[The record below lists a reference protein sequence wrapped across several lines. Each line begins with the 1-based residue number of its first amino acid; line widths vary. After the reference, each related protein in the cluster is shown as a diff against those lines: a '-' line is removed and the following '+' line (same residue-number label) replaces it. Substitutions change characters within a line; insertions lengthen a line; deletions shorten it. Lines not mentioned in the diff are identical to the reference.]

1 MISYLHHTNIF
12 FRLGQVLSVI
22 WGFTDNTISF
32 YFTVHKIEIMKSIAV
47 FCGSGFGTEPIFRET
62 AYNLGALLSQKGFS
76 LVYGGSATGLMG
88 VLADGALEN
97 QGEVIGVLPR
107 FLQKK
112 EVAHTRLTQLI
123 LVDDMHQRKAK
134 MNKLAD
140 GFIVLPGGLGTLEEL
155 FEMLTW
161 SQLGLHQK
169 QIVLLNIGGYYDPLL
184 SMLQNLEHFGFLKS
198 GNQSAFLVCD
208 SVLACLNVFE
218 K

>member
-1 MISYLHHTNIF
+1 
-12 FRLGQVLSVI
+12 
-22 WGFTDNTISF
+22 
-32 YFTVHKIEIMKSIAV
+32 MKRIAV
-47 FCGSGFGTEPIFRET
+47 FCGSGFGTEPIFKEA
-62 AYNLGALLSQKGFS
+62 AYDLGALLSQKGFG

-88 VLADGALEN
+88 VLADGVLEN
-97 QGEVIGVLPR
+97 QGEVIGVLPG

-112 EVAHTRLTQLI
+112 EVAHIRLIQLI

-169 QIVLLNIGGYYDPLL
+169 QIVLLNISGYYDPLL
-184 SMLQNLEHFGFLKS
+184 SLLQNLKDFGFLKP
-198 GNQSAFLVCD
+198 GNESAFLVCD
-208 SVLACLNVFE
+208 SVLTCLNVFE
-218 K
+218 E

>member
-1 MISYLHHTNIF
+1 
-12 FRLGQVLSVI
+12 
-22 WGFTDNTISF
+22 
-32 YFTVHKIEIMKSIAV
+32 MKRIAV
-47 FCGSGFGTEPIFRET
+47 FCGSSFGTEPIFREA

-97 QGEVIGVLPR
+97 QGQVIGVLPR

-112 EVAHTRLTQLI
+112 EVAHTRLTELI

-134 MNKLAD
+134 MNELAD

-169 QIVLLNIGGYYDPLL
+169 QIVILNVGGYYDLLL
-184 SMLQNLEHFGFLKS
+184 SLLQNLEDFGFLKS
-198 GNQSAFLVCD
+198 GNESAFSVCE